1 MAVCRLTLLALF
13 ACTASGFTHP
23 RQASAWTTA
32 QQRRP
37 HAGGPRMLFGGAEE
51 APVPEKAASKPAPAA
66 AGGGMGGM
74 TEDQIQEE
82 MKLAME
88 YREKMQ
94 EKLRAMECK
103 GESNGVTAVFNGEQ
117 QPVKITVSDEAMKA
131 GRAVVQDAV
140 VEAINQ
146 AMQESQKA
154 MQTTMMDMQKE
165 LMSTL
170 QAQQKK

>member
-1 MAVCRLTLLALF
+1 MVAALSPSMADYEETLSTLRF
-13 ACTASGFTHP
+13 AK
-23 RQASAWTTA
+23 SAKKVQTRAVVNEVHEGNVEA
-32 QQRRP
+32 QLR
-37 HAGGPRMLFGGAEE
+37 AE
-51 APVPEKAASKPAPAA
+51 
-66 AGGGMGGM
+66 
-74 TEDQIQEE
+74 
-82 MKLAME
+82 L
-88 YREKMQ
+88 EKMQ